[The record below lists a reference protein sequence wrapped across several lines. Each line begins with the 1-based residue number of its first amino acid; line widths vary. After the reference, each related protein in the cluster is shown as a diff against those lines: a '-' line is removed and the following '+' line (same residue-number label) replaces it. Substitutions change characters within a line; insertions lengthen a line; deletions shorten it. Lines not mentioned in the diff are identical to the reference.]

1 MLECGRMTP
10 VPSADSPYRVT
21 LFFGPEPVEQ
31 RPNVVACVF
40 NVKRRSWKAG
50 IQVSVEVAKP
60 QLSDLE
66 QDVQISNRIAPAL
79 KTLEEAD
86 RQHAQDRVSD
96 LFAQAVSWCKLD
108 LRLNS
113 GLTRD
118 DQRIAA
124 DELMTELDE
133 AVRDRQEYVV
143 SYILSELDVLPD
155 LSSPSSHSDS

>member
-1 MLECGRMTP
+1 MAAMRADELSGMIVPASYRRSGNASTWRTYMLECGRMTP
-10 VPSADSPYRVT
+10 VSSTDSPYRVT

-66 QDVQISNRIAPAL
+66 QDLQISNRIAPAL

-86 RQHAQDRVSD
+86 RQHAQDRLPD

-113 GLTRD
+113 G
-118 DQRIAA
+118 
-124 DELMTELDE
+124 
-133 AVRDRQEYVV
+133 
-143 SYILSELDVLPD
+143 
-155 LSSPSSHSDS
+155 